1 MPLGS
6 LALLAQCQH
15 LTRALPVIALLL
27 AVWTLRDVR
36 DLVTTF
42 LWEDRTTVYVASLS
56 ANCWGALR
64 AEAQLIV
71 MDYRWYVDVLLE
83 QDFAEYLDNAL
94 QEEVRA
100 LMDAGEIW

>member
-1 MPLGS
+1 M
-6 LALLAQCQH
+6 
-15 LTRALPVIALLL
+15 ALLL

-42 LWEDRTTVYVASLS
+42 LCEDRTTVYVASLR

-71 MDYRWYVDVLLE
+71 WDYRWYMDVLLE
-83 QDFAEYLDNAL
+83 QDVEEFLSQAM

-100 LMDAGEIW
+100 LLDAGEIWWELGACSSLRLGQPLGSC